1 MGQGT
6 LLGGMGRGRLIAPVA
21 LTVLL
26 LLLAAII
33 GVLGGATA
41 AFGVEYNQCE
51 SAVGPDPAITE
62 TPTVTLSD
70 PTGEPEFTTTI
81 PPTATSEV
89 EVTIAPD
96 NTTASQWDRDC
107 ASAMR
112 YAQPQKSPLR
122 TPYRGFA
129 AECARQAALAQLN
142 GYTKG
147 NSRVVDQAVMTAA
160 VIRTAS
166 LGALSG
172 VCRSATTAETDPRQ
186 SGVGESPV
194 AQDDSATARCQDP
207 AARAVIVLPETLDVQ
222 GFCGQRVD
230 PSAVSPGDLVF
241 WDHAHRGHV
250 PGHVGVWIGPNLIV
264 SSDPVSGQVRESEMP
279 TGRDVLIKRVLG
291 GLP

>member
-1 MGQGT
+1 MGLGT
-6 LLGGMGRGRLIAPVA
+6 LLGGIRWRRLGLGITPV
-21 LTVLL
+21 VLL

-33 GVLGGATA
+33 AVLGGATE
-41 AFGVEYNQCE
+41 AFGVGHYQCE

-62 TPTVTLSD
+62 TRTVTPSA
-70 PTGEPEFTTTI
+70 PTGGTEFTTTI
-81 PPTATSEV
+81 PPTANPMAEA
-89 EVTIAPD
+89 TIAPD
-96 NTTASQWDRDC
+96 NTTASQWERDC

-112 YAQPQKSPLR
+112 YAPPQLPPLR

-142 GYTKG
+142 RDTKA

-172 VCRSATTAETDPRQ
+172 VCRPATTADTDSRQ

-207 AARAVIVLPETLDVQ
+207 ATRAVIVLPETLGVQ
-222 GFCGQRVD
+222 GFCGQRVE
-230 PSAVSPGDLVF
+230 PSAVSLGDLVF
-241 WDHAHRGHV
+241 WDYAHRGHV
-250 PGHVGVWIGPNLIV
+250 PGRVGVWIGPNLIV
-264 SSDPVSGQVRESEMP
+264 SSDPVSGQAQESEMP

>member
-6 LLGGMGRGRLIAPVA
+6 LLGGMGRRRLIAPIA
-21 LTVLL
+21 LAILL
-26 LLLAAII
+26 PFAAII
-33 GVLGGATA
+33 VVLGGATA
-41 AFGVEYNQCE
+41 AFGVGHYQCE
-51 SAVGPDPAITE
+51 SAVGPDPAITK
-62 TPTVTLSD
+62 TPTVTPSA

-81 PPTATSEV
+81 PRTANPMAKA
-89 EVTIAPD
+89 TIAPD
-96 NTTASQWDRDC
+96 NTTASQWERDC
-107 ASAMR
+107 ASAMQ
-112 YAQPQKSPLR
+112 YAPPQLPPLR

-129 AECARQAALAQLN
+129 AECARQAALAQLDRD
-142 GYTKG
+142 TKG
-147 NSRVVDQAVMTAA
+147 NSRVADQAVMTAA

-172 VCRSATTAETDPRQ
+172 VCRSATTADTDPRQ

-207 AARAVIVLPETLDVQ
+207 AARAVIVLPETLSVQ

-241 WDHAHRGHV
+241 WDHAYRGHV
-250 PGHVGVWIGPNLIV
+250 PGRVGIWIGPNLIV
-264 SSDPVSGQVRESEMP
+264 SSDPVSGQAREYEMP

>member
-1 MGQGT
+1 MGLGT
-6 LLGGMGRGRLIAPVA
+6 LLGGIGWRHLIIPIAITA
-21 LTVLL
+21 L

-33 GVLGGATA
+33 GVLGSVPA
-41 AFGVEYNQCE
+41 AFGVDYNQCE

-62 TPTVTLSD
+62 TPTVTPSA
-70 PTGEPEFTTTI
+70 PTGEPEFATTI
-81 PPTATSEV
+81 PPIATSMA

-96 NTTASQWDRDC
+96 DTTVSQWDRDC
-107 ASAMR
+107 VSAMR
-112 YAQPQKSPLR
+112 YAQPQKAPLR

-129 AECARQAALAQLN
+129 ADCARQAALAQLN
-142 GYTKG
+142 RDTKRD
-147 NSRVVDQAVMTAA
+147 SRVADQAVMTAV

-172 VCRSATTAETDPRQ
+172 VCRSATTGDTDPPQ
-186 SGVGESPV
+186 SAVGESP
-194 AQDDSATARCQDP
+194 AALDDPVTARCQDP
-207 AARAVIVLPETLDVQ
+207 MARAVIVLPETLDIQ

-250 PGHVGVWIGPNLIV
+250 PGRVGVWIGPNLIV
-264 SSDPVSGQVRESEMP
+264 SSDPVSGQVQESEMP